1 VSTMVDSVAIR
12 LPRAVVERLE
22 REARKLGL
30 SLEEYVFELIL
41 RDLDPEERAREYIEV
56 AKDLLE
62 QARVELERGDLR
74 QAAEKVWG
82 AAALSIKAYASWRE
96 GRRLTS
102 HRELWDYSKKLIE
115 ELGEWVYDAWM
126 AANGMHTCFY
136 EDWCTDRHV
145 EEAIKRVERLVRE
158 VGERIAE

>member
-1 VSTMVDSVAIR
+1 MVDSVAIR